1 MEPRQQ
7 VREKMG
13 QAEAASRAHTAAEES
28 LALMRKEYEDTCE
41 QCAAAKA
48 ELEEQ
53 HERLNDASQVSRL
66 LMLLTV

>member
-1 MEPRQQ
+1 M
-7 VREKMG
+7 REKMG

-28 LALMRKEYEDTCE
+28 LALIRKEYEDTCE